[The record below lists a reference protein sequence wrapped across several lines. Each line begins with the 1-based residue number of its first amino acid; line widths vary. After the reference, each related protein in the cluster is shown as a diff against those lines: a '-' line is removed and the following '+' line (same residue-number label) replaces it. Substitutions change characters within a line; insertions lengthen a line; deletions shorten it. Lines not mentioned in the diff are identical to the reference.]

1 MRIIIFGDNFSFPEG
16 NAATNRVFTYAKGFI
31 ENDVKSYVIC
41 FRNDYYLNGNG
52 TIDGIP
58 YFHPLNQK
66 EKSKSFLKRNWF
78 KMLKY
83 RNTLNLVR
91 KINKEGKV
99 DAIITYTKE
108 TPTHLF
114 SWLLSRIIGA
124 KLIIENSEHPLRYYK
139 DNFFQRQK
147 GNLKLWIE
155 LSTFDGILLI
165 TQQLIDLYK
174 TRLKS
179 EKKLLLVPSTVDPSR
194 FRVAKSNTSKFEY
207 IGYFGSINFER
218 DNVDLLINA
227 FALIHKK
234 YPDLH
239 LVLGGMYG
247 DNEKKMLTDLIS
259 SLKIESSVNLLK
271 YLSREEIIR
280 YMVDARIIVLVRSND
295 PDTNASFPCK
305 LTEYLSTGNPVI
317 SVSVSEIPI
326 YLTDSKDIFLT
337 EPGNVKE
344 LSEKLEYVL
353 DNYEFATDVAHNGK
367 ELTNSV
373 FNYNYQTKRIIEFI
387 KSIN

>member
-1 MRIIIFGDNFSFPEG
+1 
-16 NAATNRVFTYAKGFI
+16 
-31 ENDVKSYVIC
+31 
-41 FRNDYYLNGNG
+41 
-52 TIDGIP
+52 
-58 YFHPLNQK
+58 
-66 EKSKSFLKRNWF
+66 
-78 KMLKY
+78 
-83 RNTLNLVR
+83 
-91 KINKEGKV
+91 
-99 DAIITYTKE
+99 
-108 TPTHLF
+108 
-114 SWLLSRIIGA
+114 
-124 KLIIENSEHPLRYYK
+124 
-139 DNFFQRQK
+139 
-147 GNLKLWIE
+147 
-155 LSTFDGILLI
+155 
-165 TQQLIDLYK
+165 
-174 TRLKS
+174 
-179 EKKLLLVPSTVDPSR
+179 
-194 FRVAKSNTSKFEY
+194 VAKSNTSKFEY